1 MKLILKLAWRNLF
14 RNWRR
19 SLITIIAVFFASF
32 LAVGMRGMQIGTYD
46 ANIRNMVN
54 IYNGYIQIQKL
65 GYKEN
70 PSLNKS
76 IKYDDKLIQSIKSVD
91 GVEAYSRRIQS
102 EGLIGFGSNT
112 NGVLIA
118 GIDPVNE
125 AKTTSLSQKIMTVSM
140 KSAILDISVP
150 EHYREEI
157 FRRFL
162 KVSREKFAD
171 NSDAQKSSELIK
183 NYLLMRD
190 KTKIRNKILD
200 SLSDSYS
207 SLISDIEKFDSK
219 YGLQIKTGRMVK
231 PGYQDIN
238 EMVLGYKLMKNLKA
252 TIGDTVVGLSQGFDG
267 SMGNMK
273 FRIVGASK
281 TGIDEFDRLSCF
293 INIDAAEE
301 LFAMHNRATAVVVKI
316 DALKNMPEI
325 KNSLSD
331 NLADTEYIVLDWTEL
346 MPDFK
351 QSIEFDNITGI
362 LTLAILVIIVAFGIL
377 NTLLMSITERFRE
390 FGVMLSLGTSN
401 GLLVRVVFFEMV
413 FITII
418 GLFFGNIAAFGVNSW
433 LAANPIELGGHYA
446 EMMAETGFLPLMFST
461 TDFGVFFRPS
471 ILIFFVSFL
480 TFIYPAFR
488 LFHLEAL
495 KGIRYT

>member
-1 MKLILKLAWRNLF
+1 
-14 RNWRR
+14 
-19 SLITIIAVFFASF
+19 
-32 LAVGMRGMQIGTYD
+32 
-46 ANIRNMVN
+46 
-54 IYNGYIQIQKL
+54 
-65 GYKEN
+65 
-70 PSLNKS
+70 
-76 IKYDDKLIQSIKSVD
+76 
-91 GVEAYSRRIQS
+91 
-102 EGLIGFGSNT
+102 
-112 NGVLIA
+112 
-118 GIDPVNE
+118 
-125 AKTTSLSQKIMTVSM
+125 
-140 KSAILDISVP
+140 
-150 EHYREEI
+150 
-157 FRRFL
+157 
-162 KVSREKFAD
+162 
-171 NSDAQKSSELIK
+171 
-183 NYLLMRD
+183 
-190 KTKIRNKILD
+190 
-200 SLSDSYS
+200 
-207 SLISDIEKFDSK
+207 
-219 YGLQIKTGRMVK
+219 
-231 PGYQDIN
+231 
-238 EMVLGYKLMKNLKA
+238 
-252 TIGDTVVGLSQGFDG
+252 
-267 SMGNMK
+267 
-273 FRIVGASK
+273 
-281 TGIDEFDRLSCF
+281 
-293 INIDAAEE
+293 
-301 LFAMHNRATAVVVKI
+301 MHNRATAVVVKI
-316 DALKNMPEI
+316 DALKNLPEI
-325 KNSLSD
+325 KNEISD
-331 NLADTEYIVLDWTEL
+331 NIADTEYIALDWMEL